1 MMTKKEL
8 RNNLKQQRNLL
19 SEEEQT
25 IWNEAIRERL
35 FQTKVYQS
43 CNAIFTFVSF
53 QSEVDTHDI
62 IKRALHD
69 HKRVYIP
76 RVETNGIEFYEI
88 LDLNHLISSKFGVL
102 EPEGIEDKYDYLQ
115 SCDTAFMLLPGL
127 AFDICGNRIG
137 YGAGYYDRYLQKRVN
152 IFSQKIALAYD
163 FQVLDQ
169 IATEEYDVKVD
180 AIITPTRIIDCN
192 NNTISIVN

>member
-1 MMTKKEL
+1 MTKREL
-8 RNNLKQQRNLL
+8 RNNLRQQRNLL

-35 FQTKVYQS
+35 FQTEVYQS
-43 CNAIFTFVSF
+43 CNAVLTFVSF
-53 QSEVDTHDI
+53 QSEVDTHEI
-62 IKRALHD
+62 IKRAIQD

-76 RVETNGIEFYEI
+76 RVEANEMEFYEI
-88 LDLNHLISSKFGVL
+88 LDLSHLKPSKFGVL
-102 EPEGIEDKYDYLQ
+102 EPEGTENKFDYLQ
-115 SCDTAFMLLPGL
+115 SSDTPFILLPGL
-127 AFDICGNRIG
+127 VFDICGSRIG
-137 YGAGYYDRYLQKRVN
+137 YGAGYYDRYLQKRAI

-180 AIITPTRIIDCN
+180 AIITPTRIINCN
-192 NNTISIVN
+192 NNII